1 MSTRPPR
8 PSLEAALATIPTAL
22 RRSLIKQYSA
32 LKSEAL
38 QAHADTVGHQAG
50 KLAEALLRV
59 GQHLLTGNYTPLSQS
74 LTNFKSQCDAL
85 ENTPKAAGPEGIRI
99 LLPRAL
105 LFLYTLRN
113 KRDFGHIGGEVS
125 ANKVDSA
132 TATRLADWCMCELVR
147 VCHNIPLEDAQTL
160 CDSIA
165 ERKIAVIWNIL
176 GRKRILDTALSY
188 PEQTLLLLY
197 SDTENAVAVDDLYEW
212 AEHSRKANYKRDV
225 IQKLHHDRLI
235 EYDEETDMAII
246 SPTGISRVENSI
258 IPKIPLPA

>member
-8 PSLEAALATIPTAL
+8 PSLEAALGKIPTAL
-22 RRSLIKQYSA
+22 RHRLIKYYSA

-38 QAHADTVGHQAG
+38 QAHVDTIGHQAG

-59 GQHLLTGNYTPLSQS
+59 GQHLLTGKYTPLSRS
-74 LTNFKSQCDAL
+74 LTNFKSECDAL

-113 KRDFGHIGGEVS
+113 KRDFGHVGGEVS
-125 ANKVDSA
+125 ANKVDSV

-147 VCHNIPLEDAQTL
+147 VCHDIPLEDAQTL
-160 CDSIA
+160 CDSMA

-197 SDTENAVAVDDLYEW
+197 SDIENAVAVDDLYEW
-212 AEHSRKANYKRDV
+212 TEHPRKANYKRDV
-225 IQKLHHDRLI
+225 IQKLHDSRLI
-235 EYDEETDMAII
+235 ECDQETDMAVI

-258 IPKIPLPA
+258 IPKIQLPA